1 MVDRSVPAARFRL
14 RPRLRGGNVG
24 DRVFA
29 ATTCLFAALVLS
41 LLLLFIV
48 ELARNARLPMREFGW
63 AFLWTRT
70 WDPVARTFGALP
82 FIYGTLMSSFIAL
95 LLAVPVGL
103 GAAIFLAEFAP
114 AWLRAPLSFLAEL
127 LAAIPSVVYGLW
139 GIFVLVPLIRDPV
152 QTTLKDTLGF
162 VPLFQGPAFGISMLA
177 GGVVLAIMVM
187 PTIIAITRDVVA
199 AVPGSQREAMYALGA
214 TKWEVIRSAV
224 LPYGRSGIIGGVILA
239 LGRALGETMAVT
251 MVIGNRPEISPSW
264 FRPAATLAS
273 VIANEFTEAT
283 YELYL
288 QSLVALGLIL
298 IGVAIIVN
306 LAARLLIWRLTRGVR
321 ATGSG

>member
-1 MVDRSVPAARFRL
+1 MAHRSVPATTV
-14 RPRLRGGNVG
+14 RPRLDGRNLG

-29 ATTCLFAALVLS
+29 AVTCLFATLVLA

-48 ELARNARLPMREFGW
+48 ELARNSRLPLREFGW

-95 LLAVPVGL
+95 LLAVPIGL

-114 AWLRAPLSFLAEL
+114 GWLRAPLSFLTEL

-139 GIFVLVPLIRDPV
+139 GIFVLVPLVRDPV
-152 QTTLKDTLGF
+152 QTTLKRTLGF

-214 TKWEVIRSAV
+214 TKWEVIRGAV

-251 MVIGNRPEISPSW
+251 MVIGNRPDISPSW

-306 LAARLLIWRLTRGVR
+306 LAARLLIWRLTRGRR
-321 ATGSG
+321 AAGSG